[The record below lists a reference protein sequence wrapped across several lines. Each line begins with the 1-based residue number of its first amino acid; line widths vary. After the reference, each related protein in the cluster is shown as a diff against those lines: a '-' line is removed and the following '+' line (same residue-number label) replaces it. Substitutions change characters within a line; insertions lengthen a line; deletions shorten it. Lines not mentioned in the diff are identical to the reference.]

1 MFVLVGVLV
10 AACCSSATPA
20 TATDATPLTAA
31 TFDEFVALERVTMV
45 EFYAPWCGHCKRLAP
60 EYAKAAAALAALDAP
75 IEIGNV
81 DCTTN
86 KELCSR
92 FGVRGYPTLKTF
104 VGGET
109 SDDRYTGARTGDAIR
124 EHLVAVRARLAEA
137 EAAGE
142 DEAVADDKKSE
153 L

>member
-1 MFVLVGVLV
+1 
-10 AACCSSATPA
+10 
-20 TATDATPLTAA
+20 
-31 TFDEFVALERVTMV
+31 MV

-60 EYAKAAAALAALDAP
+60 EYAKAAVALAALDDA
-75 IEIGNV
+75 IEIGKV

-124 EHLVAVRARLAEA
+124 EHLVAARARLAEA
-137 EAAGE
+137 EAEASANDG
-142 DEAVADDKKSE
+142 DERREKSE